1 MPGNDRP
8 PLPDWDTLYENAA
21 CGLLLTGPNGMI
33 RHVNRTFCDW
43 LGVERDALVGRRR
56 FQDLLTVGCRIF
68 HQTHWAPLL
77 QMQGSIAEVK
87 LDFLHADGKAI
98 PIVANAVA
106 REHAGTVFHEIALF
120 IARDRDTYE
129 RELMSARKQAEVLLA
144 QQSQARADI
153 ALANARLHLALEAAH
168 LHVWDVDPQTL
179 ERRLAP
185 SAALLLGYDKPC
197 PIEAAELRD
206 AIDPADRDQALTEF
220 RQQLTSS
227 TGISQYVFR
236 LNGIDG
242 VQRTIRATARALFE
256 GEDGKTRHVVGLL
269 QDITELSQQRA
280 AAEDRALF
288 AEQMIG
294 IVSHDLRNPLATIML
309 GAECLRSSDLPEDD
323 RRILHNID
331 RSVGRANRM
340 IADLLDFTAARIGR
354 GLGVT
359 IRPLDLHALV
369 AADVEELSVAYV
381 GQKIIHQR
389 TGKGKCKGDADRLSQ
404 LIGNLVSNAVAY
416 GDGAPITVASD
427 IEGERFQISVSNGGS
442 PIPPHVLPEL
452 FKPMVRGTSKNSGKR
467 SVGLG
472 LYIVSEIVQAHGG
485 SIEVTSSA
493 SEGTRFTATFP
504 LERRTRAARKVAARG
519 GANRPG

>member
-1 MPGNDRP
+1 VPTSDGP
-8 PLPDWDTLYENAA
+8 PLPPWDTLYDRAA
-21 CGLLLTGPNGMI
+21 CGLLLTGPNGTI
-33 RHVNRTFCDW
+33 RRVNQTFCDW
-43 LGVERDALVGRRR
+43 IGVERDALVDKQRL
-56 FQDLLTVGCRIF
+56 QDLLTVGSRIF
-68 HQTHWAPLL
+68 HQTHWSPLL
-77 QMQGSIAEVK
+77 QMQGSIAEIK
-87 LDFLHADGKAI
+87 LDFIHADGRPI
-98 PIVANAVA
+98 PIVANAVS
-106 REHAGTVFHEIALF
+106 RSHGGKKFHEIALF
-120 IARDRDTYE
+120 VARDRDSYE

-144 QQSQARADI
+144 QQSQARAEI
-153 ALANARLHLALEAAH
+153 ALASARLHLALEAAQ
-168 LHVWDVDPQTL
+168 LHVWDVDPNTH

-185 SAALLLGYDKPC
+185 SAALLLGYLEPRSID
-197 PIEAAELRD
+197 AAEMREAIDMGDRD
-206 AIDPADRDQALTEF
+206 AALAQFRADLT
-220 RQQLTSS
+220 TSS
-227 TGISQYVFR
+227 GVSRCVFR
-236 LNGIDG
+236 LNGVDG
-242 VQRTIRATARALFE
+242 VQRTIQATARPLFE

-269 QDITELSQQRA
+269 HDITELSQQRA

-309 GAECLRSSDLPEDD
+309 GAECLRSSDLREDD

-331 RSVGRANRM
+331 RSVGRANRL

-359 IRPLDLHALV
+359 VRPLDLHALV

-389 TGKGKCKGDADRLSQ
+389 AGKGKCKGDADRLSQ